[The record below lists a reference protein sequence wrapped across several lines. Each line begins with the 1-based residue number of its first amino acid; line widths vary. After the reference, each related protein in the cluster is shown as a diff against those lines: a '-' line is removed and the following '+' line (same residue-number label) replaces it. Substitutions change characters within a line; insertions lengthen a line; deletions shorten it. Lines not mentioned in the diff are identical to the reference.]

1 MAKAKAKA
9 VEITTAEP
17 QVEKTK
23 AEVIEEDLKP
33 TFIERKL
40 KVINEMSDRAK
51 AQRLAERVLMN
62 NRRKG

>member
-9 VEITTAEP
+9 AEITAAEP
-17 QVEKTK
+17 QVEEVK
-23 AEVIEEDLKP
+23 AEVIEGDLKP

-62 NRRKG
+62 NTRKG